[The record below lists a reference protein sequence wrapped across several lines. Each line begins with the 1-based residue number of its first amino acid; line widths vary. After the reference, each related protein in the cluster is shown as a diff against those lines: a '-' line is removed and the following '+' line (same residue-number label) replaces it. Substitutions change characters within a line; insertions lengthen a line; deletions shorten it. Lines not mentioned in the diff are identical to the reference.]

1 MLKLN
6 RGFTLIE
13 LLIAVAIIGIL
24 AAVALPSYSDYV
36 TRGYLVDAT
45 TALSTSRS
53 QMEQY
58 FQDNRTYLAVGT
70 SFSPP
75 CLTSTTVGKFSV
87 SCVSANVT
95 ATAYLI
101 TATGAG
107 AASAFTYTIDQTNVQ
122 RTTAIKTG
130 WGTVPAN
137 CWIVKKGQAC

>member
-58 FQDNRTYLAVGT
+58 FQDNRTYLEVG

-75 CLTSTTVGKFSV
+75 CLNSTNVGKFSV
-87 SCVSANVT
+87 SCVAANVT

-101 TATGAG
+101 TATGSG
-107 AASAFTYTIDQTNVQ
+107 SVSAFTYTINQTNTQ